1 MLNRFNRCFSTVKKT
16 CLHDLMLSHK
26 GKIVDFAGI
35 FTLNIRIFTA
45 SSIQSRHNKITSSLS
60 SIRLNLRR

>member
-1 MLNRFNRCFSTVKKT
+1 MLNRFNRCFSTAKKT

-35 FTLNIRIFTA
+35 FTLKLGYLLPVQFSQGII
-45 SSIQSRHNKITSSLS
+45 K
-60 SIRLNLRR
+60 

>member
-1 MLNRFNRCFSTVKKT
+1 MINRFNRCFSTVKKT

-26 GKIVDFAGI
+26 GKIVDFAGTFI
-35 FTLNIRIFTA
+35 LSLRIFTT
-45 SSIQSRHNKITSSLS
+45 SPIQPRNNKIASSLS